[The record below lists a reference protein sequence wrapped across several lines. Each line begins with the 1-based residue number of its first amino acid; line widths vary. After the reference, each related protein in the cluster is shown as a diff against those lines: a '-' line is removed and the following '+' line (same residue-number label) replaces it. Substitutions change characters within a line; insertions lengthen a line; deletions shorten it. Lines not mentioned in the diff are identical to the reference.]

1 MSGPSERFLSVNRS
15 ENAAPP
21 DADPSDTTK
30 TSTSRRVAVNAMS
43 NWVAIGARVVLNMYL
58 LSYVFA
64 RIGGKEPFGVYR
76 LGVSLSM
83 WVTYLSLG
91 MAGSVV
97 RLASESIASRDWRR
111 LSETMSVARTFLL
124 GAAVLG
130 VGLVVLASFFLLGVL
145 KVPVELRPA
154 AATMFQLTALSGGFH
169 ILGILY
175 RGLLQARQRYD
186 LANVGLISEGVLRVG
201 FVVVCFELGWVGLE
215 ALGASMAAAAI
226 VGCLMLVL
234 MAHKVLPEVVMRFR
248 RVKRRAARELF
259 GFGAWVAV
267 NQVSQQSLA
276 QSGMPLVSATLGSAT
291 AGLYSVGQMVG
302 NYLNRIVLGLTTTLR
317 PVATG
322 YAVTGRREKLTRL
335 YYMGSRF
342 ALLMAVPALVV
353 LVTHGKPFL
362 RHWMGVEMV
371 AAYPAMIAYVGMMFG
386 QVIGTSAEHLVLAT
400 GRIRGLGLT
409 RLVAAVLG
417 IGLGAVAAVFTDW
430 GLWAVVVGLLAPTVL
445 RNTVYLPLR
454 VKHEADVTWSG
465 LFARGVL
472 PPVIAGLVPAAA
484 GWTLLQVW
492 TPGSLVETLA
502 QMAVAGL
509 VYVPAAWFGVL
520 SSDERATLKQAL
532 RRGKAKESPANQGLS
547 AGE

>member
-1 MSGPSERFLSVNRS
+1 
-15 ENAAPP
+15 
-21 DADPSDTTK
+21 
-30 TSTSRRVAVNAMS
+30 
-43 NWVAIGARVVLNMYL
+43 MYL
-58 LSYVFA
+58 LSYVFG

-97 RLASESIASRDWRR
+97 RLASERIASRDWKR

-124 GAAVLG
+124 GAGGLG

-186 LANVGLISEGVLRVG
+186 LANVGFISEGVLKVV
-201 FVVVCFELGWVGLE
+201 FVVVCFELGWVRLE
-215 ALGASMAAAAI
+215 ALGASMAAAAC
-226 VGCLMLVL
+226 VGCLVLVL
-234 MAHKVLPEVVMRFR
+234 MVHKVLPELVMRFK
-248 RVKRRAARELF
+248 RVKKGAARELF

-276 QSGMPLVSATLGSAT
+276 QAGMPLVSATLGSAA
-291 AGLYSVGQMVG
+291 AGLYAVPHMVG
-302 NYLNRIVLGLTTTLR
+302 NYLNRIVTGLSMTLR

-342 ALLMAVPALVV
+342 SLLMAVPALVM

-362 RHWMGVEMV
+362 RHWMGAEMV
-371 AAYPAMIAYVGMMFG
+371 AAYPAMVAYVGMMFG

-417 IGLGAVAAVFTDW
+417 VGLGAVAAVFTDW
-430 GLWAVVVGLLAPTVL
+430 GLWAVVVGLFAPTVL

-465 LFARGVL
+465 LFARGVI

-484 GWTLLQVW
+484 GWLLLQVW

-520 SSDERATLKQAL
+520 GSDERTMLKRAL
-532 RRGKAKESPANQGLS
+532 SRGKGKNPTANQRLS